1 MQLEIE
7 EDNVELCFQTKVD
20 FTAWRGVL
28 LCSLLVLAVCG
39 LVTASIP
46 TDRSPSVEE
55 ELQLYYHESPADIW
69 KYSNLAAVH

>member
-1 MQLEIE
+1 MQLETE

-39 LVTASIP
+39 LVTASVP

-55 ELQLYYHESPADIW
+55 ALQ
-69 KYSNLAAVH
+69 